1 MACVI
6 QAKFSYFYRPTMIKT
21 NNLSFSYDG
30 KKRFIF
36 PDVSIRAG
44 ESLLILGQSG
54 VGKTTLL
61 HLLAGLMKPMTG
73 SFQLGSE
80 NVTSLSGAALDKFRG
95 KNIGIVFQ
103 QNHFIDA
110 LTVIE
115 NLTLAQELS
124 GLKPDWKV
132 CKSLL
137 VELNLDHKLNAKV
150 KQLSEGEKQ
159 RASIARALVNNP
171 KLILADEPTS
181 ALDDKN
187 CDAVFELLSTQAD
200 KIESALIIVTHDSRL
215 KSKMPNHLTL
225 ENIQN

>member
-1 MACVI
+1 
-6 QAKFSYFYRPTMIKT
+6 MIKT

-225 ENIQN
+225 DNIQN

>member
-1 MACVI
+1 
-6 QAKFSYFYRPTMIKT
+6 MIKT
-21 NNLSFSYDG
+21 NSLSFSYDG

-36 PDVSIRAG
+36 PDISIDAG
-44 ESLLILGQSG
+44 GSLLILGQSG

-61 HLLAGLMKPMTG
+61 HLLAGLMKPTTG
-73 SFQLGSE
+73 SFQLDSE

-110 LTVIE
+110 LNVVE

-124 GLKPDWKV
+124 RVKPDREI

-137 VELNLDHKLNAKV
+137 VELNLDHKLNARV

-187 CDAVFELLSTQAD
+187 CDAVYELLSTQAD
-200 KIESALIIVTHDSRL
+200 KIGSALIIVTHDGRL
-215 KSKMPNHLTL
+215 KSKMPNHLIL

>member
-1 MACVI
+1 
-6 QAKFSYFYRPTMIKT
+6 MIKT
-21 NNLSFSYDG
+21 NSLSFSYDG
-30 KKRFIF
+30 EKRFFF
-36 PDVSIRAG
+36 PDISIGAG

-61 HLLAGLMKPMTG
+61 HLLAGLMKPKTG
-73 SFQLGSE
+73 SFQLDSE

-124 GLKPDWKV
+124 GVKPDWKI

-137 VELNLDHKLNAKV
+137 VELNLDHKLNARV

-200 KIESALIIVTHDSRL
+200 KIGSALIIVTHDSRL
-215 KSKMPNHLTL
+215 KSKMPNHLIL